1 MKKQCMY
8 YFMRMKQFVLL
19 TAMTVMS
26 SGCVNVMHQW
36 GYSCVKTPVVE
47 FCSSSAVL
55 ITNLN
60 KSVSQQQL
68 LLPNGQ
74 PCEERIYEN

>member
-8 YFMRMKQFVLL
+8 YFMRMKPFVLL
-19 TAMTVMS
+19 TAMTVM
-26 SGCVNVMHQW
+26 
-36 GYSCVKTPVVE
+36 
-47 FCSSSAVL
+47 
-55 ITNLN
+55 
-60 KSVSQQQL
+60 